1 MNSKSKTSK
10 LKMKNKDASKET
22 ILQCFF
28 FYMFYLLSFL
38 ISLIIMCTTELPCS
52 IYQGVLLGGTILALK
67 CVPLLTRISRTLLIC
82 SFFCFLLYPLLGS
95 YTLFVY
101 AVIFIVS
108 ISIIVFTIIITSCF

>member
-1 MNSKSKTSK
+1 MNNKLKTSK
-10 LKMKNKDASKET
+10 LKMKNRDISKET
-22 ILQCFF
+22 FSQCFF
-28 FYMFYLLSFL
+28 FYAFYLFSFL
-38 ISLIIMCTTELPCS
+38 ITLIIMRATNLQCS
-52 IYQGVLLGGTILALK
+52 TYQGVLLGGTILALK

-82 SFFCFLLYPLLGS
+82 SFFCFLFYPLLGS